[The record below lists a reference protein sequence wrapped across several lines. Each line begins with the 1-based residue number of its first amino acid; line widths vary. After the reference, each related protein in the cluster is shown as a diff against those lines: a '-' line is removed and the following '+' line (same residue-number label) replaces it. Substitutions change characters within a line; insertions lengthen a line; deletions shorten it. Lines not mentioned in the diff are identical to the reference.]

1 MPAWFFFIFNFHKLK
16 PRNTNMAINRIF
28 DLLPHYA
35 ENFKPKEDVLAC
47 KEDGIWKKYSLSYY
61 TQMVDNITSGL
72 LALGIGKGDRI
83 ASITSNRPE
92 WNFLDMAIM
101 QAGAI
106 HVPVYPTI
114 SQAEYEYI
122 FNHAEIRLVFVSGD
136 DMARKLSEVAAKCAS
151 VKELFTFKYHNDF
164 RSIYDVADLGQSNP
178 EPELI
183 ESIKSDIQPD
193 DMATIIY
200 TSGTT
205 GNPKGVMLS
214 HRNILSNLIAVSYI
228 PTFGEEGKALSF
240 LPLCHIYE
248 RMLNYLYHYLGI
260 SIYYAESLA
269 TITEN
274 IKEISP
280 DMMCCVPRLL
290 EKIYDK
296 IQASGRKLSGIKRIL
311 FFWAVDL
318 ALHYD
323 VQGHNSLWY
332 RVRHIVADKLIYSKW
347 RQALGG
353 NFKII
358 VSGGAS
364 IQPRLVRT
372 FRAAGLP
379 VYEGYGLTETSP
391 VVAVTSTDPNGIKL
405 GTVGPPLRGV
415 EVSIAHDGEI
425 LARGPN
431 VMLGYYRDPE
441 LTASVID
448 EEGWFHTG
456 DIGIIEPEGQLRIT
470 GRKKEIFKTSL
481 GKYIAPE
488 LIENK
493 VKESPFIDNLMVVGE
508 NQKFAAAL
516 VVPNFAHLRS
526 WCSIKQI
533 SYTTDAE
540 MVANQLVKARLLKVI
555 DSYNKVLGATEQI
568 KKVEFMTSEWT
579 TASGEL
585 TPTLKLKR
593 NVIQSKYKTQI
604 DKLFV

>member
-1 MPAWFFFIFNFHKLK
+1 MTTI
-16 PRNTNMAINRIF
+16 TRIF
-28 DLLPHYA
+28 DLLPNYVA
-35 ENFKPKEDVLAC
+35 SYKPKDDALAC
-47 KEDGIWKKYSLSYY
+47 KEDGVWKKYSIEQYIRMADDLTY
-61 TQMVDNITSGL
+61 GL
-72 LALGIGKGDRI
+72 LSLGVKKGDTI
-83 ASITSNRPE
+83 ATITNNRPE

-114 SQAEYEYI
+114 SPADYQYI
-122 FNHAEIRLVFVSGD
+122 FDHASVKFVFVSGD
-136 DMARKLSEVAAKCAS
+136 ELSRKIKEVTVNCPS
-151 VKELFTFKYHNDF
+151 VEEVFTFKQREGF
-164 RSIYDVADLGQSNP
+164 RNLYDLVGIGQAGPLPEQVQAIKDSIQGDDL
-178 EPELI
+178 
-183 ESIKSDIQPD
+183 
-193 DMATIIY
+193 ATIIY

-214 HRNILSNLIAVSYI
+214 HTNIISNFIGVSYI

-240 LPLCHIYE
+240 LPLCHVYE
-248 RMLNYLYHYLGI
+248 RMLNYLYQYLGI
-260 SIYYAESLA
+260 SVYYAESLA
-269 TITEN
+269 TITDN
-274 IKEISP
+274 IKEIHP

-296 IQASGRKLSGIKRIL
+296 IQASGRKLKGVKRMI

-323 VQGHNSLWY
+323 VQGNNNAWY
-332 RVRHIVADKLIYSKW
+332 MLRHRIADKLIYSKW
-347 RQALGG
+347 REALGG

-364 IQPRLVRT
+364 IQPRLVKT

-379 VYEGYGLTETSP
+379 IYEGYGLTETSP
-391 VVAVTSTDPNGIKL
+391 VIAVTSTDSNGIKI

-415 EVSIAHDGEI
+415 EVMIAEDGEI

-431 VMLGYYRDPE
+431 IMLGYYKDPE
-441 LTASVID
+441 LTAQVID
-448 EEGWFHTG
+448 GDGWFHTG
-456 DIGIIEPEGQLRIT
+456 DIGQFEPEGQLRIT

-488 LIENK
+488 LLENK
-493 VKESPFIDNLMVVGE
+493 IKESPFIDNIMVVGE

-516 VVPNFAHLRS
+516 VVPDFNHLRS
-526 WCSIKQI
+526 WCRIKEI
-533 SYTTDAE
+533 EYTTDEE
-540 MVANQLVKARLLKVI
+540 MVALPRIKQRLLKVI
-555 DSYNKVLGATEQI
+555 DKYNTEFGSTEQI
-568 KKVEFMTSEWT
+568 KKIEIMNCEWS

-593 NVIQSKYKTQI
+593 SFIAKKYQTRI
-604 DKLFV
+604 EKLFA

>member
-1 MPAWFFFIFNFHKLK
+1 MEENVPI
-16 PRNTNMAINRIF
+16 TRIF

-35 ENFKPKEDVLAC
+35 ASFKPKEDALAC
-47 KEDGIWKKYSLSYY
+47 KEDGVWKKYSISYY
-61 TQMVDNITSGL
+61 IQMADNITSGL
-72 LALGIGKGDRI
+72 LALGIGKGDKI
-83 ASITSNRPE
+83 ATITNNRPE

-114 SQAEYEYI
+114 SPADYRYI
-122 FNHAEIRLVFVSGD
+122 FNHAEIKFVFVAGEE
-136 DMARKLSEVAAKCAS
+136 MGRKIREVAEQCAGIR
-151 VKELFTFKYHNDF
+151 EIFTFKYRESF
-164 RSIYDVADLGQSNP
+164 RNIYDVAELGQSNP
-178 EPELI
+178 EPELV
-183 ESIKSDIQPD
+183 ESIKKSIQPD
-193 DMATIIY
+193 DLATIIY

-214 HRNILSNLIAVSYI
+214 HRNIISNFKAVSYI

-248 RMLNYLYHYLGI
+248 RMLNYLYQYLGI
-260 SIYYAESLA
+260 SIYYAENLA
-269 TITEN
+269 AISDN
-274 IKEISP
+274 IREIKP

-296 IQASGRKLSGIKRIL
+296 ILATGRKQKGIKRVV
-311 FFWAVDL
+311 FFWAVNL
-318 ALHYD
+318 ALHFD
-323 VQGHNSLWY
+323 VQGRNNPWY
-332 RVRHIVADKLIYSKW
+332 KLKHSVADRLVYSKW
-347 RQALGG
+347 REALGG

-364 IQPRLVRT
+364 VQPRLVRT

-391 VVAVTSTDPNGIKL
+391 VIAVTSTDANGIKV

-415 EVSIAHDGEI
+415 EVKIADDGEI
-425 LARGPN
+425 LARGEG
-431 VMLGYYRDPE
+431 VMLGYYKDPE
-441 LTASVID
+441 LTAGVID
-448 EEGWFHTG
+448 RDGWFHTG
-456 DIGIIEPEGQLRIT
+456 DIGHFEKQGQLRIT

-488 LIENK
+488 LLENRI
-493 VKESPFIDNLMVVGE
+493 KESPFIDNLMVVGE

-516 VVPNFAHLRS
+516 VVPDFNHLRS
-526 WCSIKQI
+526 WCRIKEI
-533 SYTTDAE
+533 EYTSDAE
-540 MVANQLVKARLLKVI
+540 MVADPRIKTRLMKVI
-555 DSYNKVLGATEQI
+555 DSYNKHFGSTEQI
-568 KKVEFMTSEWT
+568 RKVEFMTSEWS

-593 NVIQSKYKTQI
+593 AVIADRYRPQI
-604 DKLFV
+604 EKLFN